1 MKLENKMTNKEKVYI
16 NSLQEEIK
24 NILRLIQECE
34 RTKSGDYT
42 RHIITLSKKYT
53 DFKSYIKPFES
64 SMTVLEKKH
73 YNDFL
78 RNGDLVTKHYDELI
92 KKFQIEVINENI
104 VKITL

>member
-1 MKLENKMTNKEKVYI
+1 MKLENKMTNKEKVHI

-53 DFKSYIKPFES
+53 DFKSYIKPFQS
-64 SMTVLEKKH
+64 SMTVLEKK
-73 YNDFL
+73 YCNDFL
-78 RNGDLVTKHYDELI
+78 RDGDLVTKHYDELI